1 MKKVFITMLALC
13 FVLAGQSVIAQKKAY
28 EQGDYIANL
37 GVSLGYYGYG
47 YVGSRS
53 GGFIPITA
61 SVEKG
66 FHEHISA
73 GPYIGYASWKYKGVG
88 YNYSWNFTSVGARGT
103 FHAVSLL
110 NESLDMGINENKIDL
125 YGTLIAG
132 LEFRSFKG
140 DEFIESY
147 ANETNFFIGPVLGAK
162 YKFNDKVGVYFEG
175 GRGAFGY
182 GTFGVSANF

>member
-1 MKKVFITMLALC
+1 MKKTFMMLLALC

-47 YVGSRS
+47 FVGSRS
-53 GGFIPITA
+53 GGFIPVTA
-61 SVEKG
+61 SIEKG
-66 FHEHISA
+66 FHEYISA
-73 GPYIGYASWKYKGVG
+73 GPYVGYASWKYKGPN

-103 FHAVSLL
+103 FHAVPLL
-110 NESLDMGINENKIDL
+110 NESLSTTINEEKFDL
-125 YGTLIAG
+125 YATLIAG
-132 LEFRSFKG
+132 LEFRSFSG
-140 DEFIESY
+140 DNDIEDY

-162 YKFNDKVGVYFEG
+162 YKFNDRFGVYFEG

-182 GTFGVSANF
+182 GTLGVSANF